1 MRRGRREKSRIDDM
15 RKKRN
20 IVVKRRNVRIKNKKE
35 K

>member
-1 MRRGRREKSRIDDM
+1 MEKSRIDDM
-15 RKKRN
+15 RKKRS